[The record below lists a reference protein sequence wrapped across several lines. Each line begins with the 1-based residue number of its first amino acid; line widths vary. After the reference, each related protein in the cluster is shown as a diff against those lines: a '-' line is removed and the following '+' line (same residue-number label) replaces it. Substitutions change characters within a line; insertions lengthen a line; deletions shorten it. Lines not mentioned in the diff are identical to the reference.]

1 MTRHDN
7 SCVRPIVMSFAVCV
21 LLLVNGLLM
30 SPGSIRA
37 AEPNAKA
44 TVVCSQETSP
54 METLAAREIRRYFFQ
69 RTGELLPL
77 VTGKPPLQFSQNA
90 IVVGRKD
97 RDHVGAVLQDENLR
111 AAVASLQ
118 AQQYIL
124 KTIPLDGRRVLLVA
138 GGDEVGT
145 LYGAYRLAE
154 CLGVRFYLHGDV
166 IPDEPMRFE
175 LPQLDEQGKPLFG
188 LRGLNPWGTHA
199 FGIDWWTTEDYK
211 AHITQLAKMRMNF
224 IGFHCY
230 PDYSGIVLPEPTV
243 WIGLKGDFDD
253 QGRVKV
259 SYPTRLTHTME
270 SVPAWAWGDPMKT
283 SDYHL
288 GAAMLFDRDDA
299 GSEAM
304 AEGASQANPVEAQ
317 NAVFNHC
324 GAMYREAFGLA
335 RALGVKTCIGT
346 EVPSRKY
353 PHAMPTVL
361 VERIQAQKKDP
372 TDPAVVQEVYEAMF
386 QRIMKTH
393 PLDYYWLWTLEDWR
407 TGNTPEELK
416 TTVEHFDRAYKAI
429 QRVGAPFKLATAG
442 WVLGP
447 QEDRAAY
454 DQLLPKDVAVSSI
467 NTELGFDPVEP
478 GYARIHG
485 REKWAIPW
493 LEDDLA
499 LANPQLW
506 VGRIRKDAADA
517 LAYNCTGLFGIHW
530 RTQIIA
536 PNFAALAQAGWSQ
549 TPWNPEP
556 GKVPASVFQ
565 SPADYGPRGGKLAGT
580 RDVWELPGREI
591 AGTDE
596 PTIYQTAHVCL
607 SSYRFRVPAGK
618 YRVTLKFCEPD
629 EDAVGGRVFDVAL
642 QGKTVIEDLD
652 IFAKVGKFAA
662 LDFTFDDVEVVDGR
676 LIMTFKDHL
685 SYYKD
690 GTLIS
695 GIVIEGKEATLKINC
710 GGPRYKDYVS
720 DFTAHTMGEPRGLS
734 TADFYADW
742 ARANFGREAAAEVAA
757 IFERIDGN
765 LPRVASQCPCGVK
778 ANKRTWSQVVKEYWF
793 VDALQECRKK
803 VKGAGNLARFDYWL
817 NSFRYLRATGGME
830 CAMGQFIIAKIQ
842 VEAEEDP
849 VKRMQLA
856 KTLAVPA
863 YREVIRR
870 YCKALGLLLQTTN
883 SAGELA
889 TVAIW
894 QQRFYSGDI
903 GNIGR
908 WGMGTMLSNL
918 LGEPLTDDLLPPKQ
932 YQGQARLIVPT
943 IRSTAAEGEKLTV
956 SAIVLSKN
964 PARAARLHW
973 RPMGMGEYTVADLQ
987 HLARGVYSAALPPLP
1002 AEGIEY
1008 FIEATT
1014 EDGRQLAFPP
1024 TAPRLNQTVVALPA
1038 ERPI

>member
-1 MTRHDN
+1 
-7 SCVRPIVMSFAVCV
+7 
-21 LLLVNGLLM
+21 
-30 SPGSIRA
+30 
-37 AEPNAKA
+37 
-44 TVVCSQETSP
+44 
-54 METLAAREIRRYFFQ
+54 
-69 RTGELLPL
+69 
-77 VTGKPPLQFSQNA
+77 
-90 IVVGRKD
+90 
-97 RDHVGAVLQDENLR
+97 
-111 AAVASLQ
+111 
-118 AQQYIL
+118 
-124 KTIPLDGRRVLLVA
+124 
-138 GGDEVGT
+138 
-145 LYGAYRLAE
+145 
-154 CLGVRFYLHGDV
+154 
-166 IPDEPMRFE
+166 
-175 LPQLDEQGKPLFG
+175 
-188 LRGLNPWGTHA
+188 
-199 FGIDWWTTEDYK
+199 
-211 AHITQLAKMRMNF
+211 MRMNF

-230 PDYSGIVLPEPTV
+230 PDYSGSYVPEPTV
-243 WIGLKGDFDD
+243 WIGMKGDFDD
-253 QGRVKV
+253 QGRVRV
-259 SYPTRLTHTME
+259 GYLTRQRHTME
-270 SVPAWAWGDPMKT
+270 NPGFTIYPVKT

-304 AEGASQANPVEAQ
+304 AVGASQANPVEAQ

-346 EVPSRKY
+346 EVPYDRHPY
-353 PHAMPTVL
+353 AMPTAV

-372 TDPAVVQEVYEAMF
+372 ADPAVVQEVYEAMF

-393 PLDYYWLWTLEDWR
+393 PLDYYWLWTSEDWR
-407 TGNTPEELK
+407 PGNTPESLK
-416 TTVEHFDRAYKAI
+416 MTVEHFDRADKAI

-454 DQLLPKDVAVSSI
+454 AQLLPKDVAVSSI

-478 GYARIHG
+478 AYARIHG

-556 GKVPASVFQ
+556 GKVPASVLQ

-580 RDVWELPGREI
+580 RDVFDELPGRQI

-596 PTIYQTAHVCL
+596 PAIYQTARVCL

-618 YRVTLKFCEPD
+618 YRVTLQFCEPD
-629 EDAVGGRVFDVAL
+629 KDAVGGRVFDVAL
-642 QGKTVIEDLD
+642 QGKTVIENLD
-652 IFAKVGKFAA
+652 IFAKVGKYAA

-676 LIMTFKDHL
+676 LIMTFKDHV

-690 GTLIS
+690 LTLIS

-710 GGPRYKDYVS
+710 GGPRYKDYIS

-742 ARANFGREAAAEVAA
+742 ARANFGREVAGQVAA

-765 LPRVASQCPCGVK
+765 LPRVASQCPCGVRP
-778 ANKRTWSQVVKEYWF
+778 NIRTWSQVVKEYWF

-817 NSFRYLRATGGME
+817 NSLRYLRATGGME
-830 CAMGQFIIAKIQ
+830 CAMGQFSQAMAK
-842 VEAEEDP
+842 VDVEEDP
-849 VKRMQLA
+849 VKRKELA
-856 KTLAVPA
+856 RTLAVPA
-863 YREVIRR
+863 YREVFQR
-870 YCKALGLLLQTTN
+870 YCEAFRLLLQTTN
-883 SAGELA
+883 SAGGLG

-903 GNIGR
+903 GNLGDPYS
-908 WGMGTMLSNL
+908 MGTILSNV
-918 LGEPLTDDLLPPKQ
+918 LGEPLPTDLQPTQQ
-932 YQGQARLIVPT
+932 YKGPARLIVPT
-943 IRSTAAEGEKLTV
+943 IRSTAVEGEKLAV
-956 SAIVLSKN
+956 PIIILSEN
-964 PARAARLHW
+964 PAREARLHW
-973 RPMGMGEYTVADLQ
+973 RPMGTGEYSVADLQ
-987 HLARGVYSAALPPLP
+987 HVARGVYSAALPPIP
-1002 AEGIEY
+1002 VAGIEY
-1008 FIEATT
+1008 YIKVTT
-1014 EDGRQLAFPP
+1014 DDGQQLVFPA

-1038 ERPI
+1038 QFE